1 MALIRNWRDETPR
14 AGHLN
19 AIIWTLLRHEDNE
32 SVGDPR
38 AACLRSSMTGMV
50 KHALQ
55 AGKNTDYHSHQG
67 TEQIYYILRGMGK
80 MLLGEEKY
88 PVREG
93 DVIYIPPETPHQV
106 FNDGEDWMEHLII
119 SCRLE

>member
-1 MALIRNWRDETPR
+1 
-14 AGHLN
+14 
-19 AIIWTLLRHEDNE
+19 
-32 SVGDPR
+32 
-38 AACLRSSMTGMV
+38 MV

-55 AGKNTDYHSHQG
+55 AGKNTDYHSHKG
-67 TEQIYYILRGMGK
+67 AEQIYYILRGAGK

-93 DVIYIPPETPHQV
+93 DVIHIPPEIPHQV

-119 SCRLE
+119 TCRLE